1 MEDVIV
7 QVQEE
12 LAQPFVLSMETGV
25 IGDHGEAVVV
35 QDTKQENFSAI
46 TRPL

>member
-1 MEDVIV
+1 MEEVIV

-12 LAQPFVLSMETGV
+12 LAPLSVLSMETGA